1 MCPSTVANIFKFDW
15 RVVFTQYISTP
26 QSYLVALLAEVRLF
40 SRRLDISGAVWMSHV
55 TRMSAVCADIDAN
68 HTPTHCKIL
77 QHTGWVMSHIW
88 MSHVT
93 HMSAV
98 CADIDANQSW
108 CTPTDIRVLSGIQ
121 AQRAQFHA
129 VIAFHAKSGSLGIR
143 EREKR
148 GERKRGGRGG
158 AIEKKREQKK
168 ERRREGEKER
178 KKHVKERKKH
188 VKERKKERNM
198 CH

>member
-55 TRMSAVCADIDAN
+55 T
-68 HTPTHCKIL
+68 
-77 QHTGWVMSHIW
+77 
-88 MSHVT
+88 

-108 CTPTDIRVLSGIQ
+108 CTPTDIRVLSDIQ
-121 AQRAQFHA
+121 AQRAQFLA
-129 VIAFHAKSGSLGIR
+129 VIAVHAKSGSVGIR